1 MAVNHVIINGE
12 TVVDLRNDTVSAD
25 KLLKGATA
33 HDKTG
38 AAITGTLNFPHNA
51 TGRSVSERIS
61 QLFRQFYLALCHIL
75 FYFKFLSISLL
86 MRSTVRPVRPPSGSV
101 LRQ

>member
-25 KLLKGATA
+25 KLLKGVTA

-38 AAITGTLNFPHNA
+38 AAITGTVSFA
-51 TGRSVSERIS
+51 TVYTGSGEPSNSLGEAGD
-61 QLFRQFYLALCHIL
+61 LYLDL
-75 FYFKFLSISLL
+75 
-86 MRSTVRPVRPPSGSV
+86 G
-101 LRQ
+101 

>member
-25 KLLKGATA
+25 KLLKGVTA

-38 AAITGTLNFPHNA
+38 AAITGTLSFAN
-51 TGRSVSERIS
+51 V
-61 QLFRQFYLALCHIL
+61 
-75 FYFKFLSISLL
+75 
-86 MRSTVRPVRPPSGSV
+86 
-101 LRQ
+101 

>member
-38 AAITGTLNFPHNA
+38 AAITGTVIF
-51 TGRSVSERIS
+51 
-61 QLFRQFYLALCHIL
+61 
-75 FYFKFLSISLL
+75 
-86 MRSTVRPVRPPSGSV
+86 STVYTGSGEPTAGMGSDGDIY
-101 LRQ
+101 LDLG

>member
-25 KLLKGATA
+25 KMLSGYTA

-38 AAITGTLNFPHNA
+38 AAITGTLSFA
-51 TGRSVSERIS
+51 TVYTGSGEPSSSLGEEGD
-61 QLFRQFYLALCHIL
+61 LYLDL
-75 FYFKFLSISLL
+75 
-86 MRSTVRPVRPPSGSV
+86 G
-101 LRQ
+101 

>member
-33 HDKTG
+33 HDKSG
-38 AAITGTLNFPHNA
+38 AKITGNVTF
-51 TGRSVSERIS
+51 
-61 QLFRQFYLALCHIL
+61 
-75 FYFKFLSISLL
+75 
-86 MRSTVRPVRPPSGSV
+86 STVYTGSGEPSSSLGEEGD
-101 LRQ
+101 LYLDLG

>member
-25 KLLKGATA
+25 KLLKGVTA

-38 AAITGTLNFPHNA
+38 AAITGMLSFA
-51 TGRSVSERIS
+51 TVYTGSGAPSTGIGS
-61 QLFRQFYLALCHIL
+61 DGDIYLDL
-75 FYFKFLSISLL
+75 
-86 MRSTVRPVRPPSGSV
+86 G
-101 LRQ
+101 

>member
-25 KLLKGATA
+25 KMLSGYTA

-38 AAITGTLNFPHNA
+38 AKITGNVTF
-51 TGRSVSERIS
+51 
-61 QLFRQFYLALCHIL
+61 
-75 FYFKFLSISLL
+75 
-86 MRSTVRPVRPPSGSV
+86 STVYTGSGAPNAGMGSDGDIY
-101 LRQ
+101 LDLG